1 MTHNKEIESLL
12 DDLDKWGKE
21 YEDAQHKS
29 RELIGSYE
37 KQLQLKDDTIRTLIE
52 VIKAS
57 HSAESLS
64 VDAFDSLIDRILLL
78 ERENCR
84 LQMENDKLKTKL
96 GFYNEMVGGS
106 G

>member
-1 MTHNKEIESLL
+1 MTHNNEIESLL
-12 DDLDKWGKE
+12 DDLDRWGKE

-37 KQLQLKDDTIRTLIE
+37 KRLQLKDDTIRTLIE

-57 HSAESLS
+57 QSEELLS
-64 VDAFDSLIDRILLL
+64 VNAFDSLIDRILLL

-84 LQMENDKLKTKL
+84 LQMENESLKTKL